1 MKEKVLRIFRE
12 HGGSF
17 VSGQEI
23 CDALNVSRTA
33 VWKVIN
39 ALKEEGYEFDA
50 VKNRGYRLV
59 SCPDTLTQWEI
70 ASRLDT
76 VIMGCRLEAYFRSHT
91 STNNVLKK
99 LADEGAPE
107 GTVVVADIQEGGKGR
122 RGREWATP
130 PPGTNI
136 AMSILVRPRTE
147 PSRLSPITLVA
158 AMAVRQAVAG
168 MMDDAAYQKDIMIK
182 WPNDIVFNG
191 GKLTGILTELS
202 LEEDRVSYAVIGIG
216 INVNNES
223 FPEELRGKATSMYLE
238 TGHRWQRAEIA
249 ANILKCFEA
258 LYRRFESDGFAGLS
272 REYEKNLAGRGKKA
286 MIMDREPWEGTVM
299 GVNEDG
305 AVLVEDHKGGVHEIS
320 SGEISIRGINGY
332 SPC

>member
-1 MKEKVLRIFRE
+1 MKEKVLRIFRV

-136 AMSILVRPRTE
+136 AMSILVRPRIE
-147 PSRLSPITLVA
+147 PGRLSPITLVA

-168 MMDDAAYQKDIMIK
+168 MMDDAADQKDIMIRSFTVK
-182 WPNDIVFNG
+182 VFTCFFITYRVHIHG
-191 GKLTGILTELS
+191 PGTVHKHRDGPVA
-202 LEEDRVSYAVIGIG
+202 LEHIINRVIDRHFDGS
-216 INVNNES
+216 
-223 FPEELRGKATSMYLE
+223 
-238 TGHRWQRAEIA
+238 
-249 ANILKCFEA
+249 ILKYPIVKAFLPYPEGFDHGF
-258 LYRRFESDGFAGLS
+258 RF
-272 REYEKNLAGRGKKA
+272 KGRPA
-286 MIMDREPWEGTVM
+286 FDAIV
-299 GVNEDG
+299 
-305 AVLVEDHKGGVHEIS
+305 
-320 SGEISIRGINGY
+320 
-332 SPC
+332 